1 MARWFVDRLP
11 QRGIPSVSLRRL
23 LPEARFV
30 GCADWEVSG
39 CCDDHRRLDPGQVF
53 VAIRGARPGYDG
65 HAFVR
70 EALERGAAGVVL
82 EYPCPDA
89 GRLQVVVPDATA
101 AHARICQALA
111 GDPSR
116 HLLTAGVTGSFG
128 RTVAALFVRSILEAA
143 GQRTGS
149 LGALGFFD
157 GTTARPIGAGLDAS
171 SPRVGAAA
179 GAAAGGGAGRAL
191 AAVAGRSGSSR
202 MRLDRPPGAFIP
214 GAAGLASLL
223 SEMVERGC
231 KAGVLEASAEAME
244 RRSFEGVAFH
254 AAVATDVGAPWGFPE
269 EVVLRRRRAK
279 ARLFRQVVP
288 GGVAVVNAGDPNA
301 EILGGINLEAR
312 RVAFAMEPRAR
323 SGPGSG
329 AGADVSGRIVELD
342 GAGTRMV
349 LHGFDRE
356 VAVRLRQVGPRA
368 AACALAAAALA
379 WALEIDRDAV
389 VAGLEQVPPV
399 AGQLEAV
406 DLGQDFDVRV
416 DAAAT
421 PDALAEA
428 LAAVRAAGA
437 GRVHCV
443 LGAEGGGDR
452 DGRAR
457 LAEAAEALADRV
469 ILTIS
474 NPRSEDP
481 DRILDQLLAGFRR
494 PGKVRAEPDRRRA
507 IETALADARSGDSVL
522 IAGKG
527 RHTYQILADRVVPFD
542 DAEVAREW
550 LRHHAR
556 TRQAA
561 QRSA

>member
-1 MARWFVDRLP
+1 MVRWFVDRLP

-23 LPEARFV
+23 LPEAQFV

-53 VAIRGARPGYDG
+53 VAVRGARPGYDG

-70 EALERGAAGVVL
+70 EALERGAAGVVV
-82 EYPCPDA
+82 EHPCPDA

-111 GDPSR
+111 GDPSH

-128 RTVAALFVRSILEAA
+128 RTIAAMFVRSILEGA
-143 GQRTGS
+143 GQRTGL

-157 GTTARPIGAGLDAS
+157 GTTPRPLGAGLDTGS
-171 SPRVGAAA
+171 SGA
-179 GAAAGGGAGRAL
+179 GASAGRAPTRG
-191 AAVAGRSGSSR
+191 AGPSGSSR
-202 MRLDRPPGAFIP
+202 TRLDRPPGAFIP
-214 GAAGLASLL
+214 GAAGLAALL

-231 KAGVLEASAEAME
+231 KAGVLEASGEALE
-244 RRSFEGVAFH
+244 RRSFEGIAFH

-301 EILGGINLEAR
+301 EILGGINLDAR
-312 RVAFAMEPRAR
+312 RVAFAMQPAAR
-323 SGPGSG
+323 SGPG
-329 AGADVSGRIVELD
+329 AGADVAGRIVQLD
-342 GAGTRMV
+342 GAGTRMI

-356 VAVRLRQVGPRA
+356 IAVQLRPVGPRA

-389 VAGLEQVPPV
+389 VAGLERVAPV

-406 DLGQDFDVRV
+406 DEGQDFEVRV
-416 DAAAT
+416 DAAGT

-452 DGRAR
+452 GDRAR

-469 ILTIS
+469 ILTVS

-481 DRILDQLLAGFRR
+481 NRILDQLLAGFRR
-494 PGKVRAEPDRRRA
+494 PGKVRVETDRRRA
-507 IETALADARSGDSVL
+507 IEAALADARCGDSVL

-542 DAEVAREW
+542 DAGIAREW
-550 LRHHAR
+550 LRQHAR
-556 TRQAA
+556 PRTIA